1 MSSAAFPPTTFF
13 QGSWGSEIESNHF
26 FIAGE
31 GGVAEAIH
39 MLGATASP
47 VVGEDATYQIQHASC
62 CIWWRVN
69 GRHISLSQR
78 DKFAA

>member
-1 MSSAAFPPTTFF
+1 MSSAFFRPTTFF

-39 MLGATASP
+39 ML
-47 VVGEDATYQIQHASC
+47 QHIQRPSIC
-62 CIWWRVN
+62 WEPQRRLWWERTPHIRSSTDI
-69 GRHISLSQR
+69 GRHYW
-78 DKFAA
+78 

>member
-47 VVGEDATYQIQHASC
+47 VVGEDATYQIQHGYRQALLVS
-62 CIWWRVN
+62 V
-69 GRHISLSQR
+69 
-78 DKFAA
+78 